1 MSDREGTH
9 ESPSTKAVIVQ
20 AVGCLVYTLFA
31 TAVRKFIATV
41 SFIYSLVVVLIS
53 AMRAAAS
60 VKGLAKLAVW
70 KLGIRSLNCRV
81 YVEIRSIAAKDS
93 ENCGFI

>member
-1 MSDREGTH
+1 
-9 ESPSTKAVIVQ
+9 
-20 AVGCLVYTLFA
+20 
-31 TAVRKFIATV
+31 
-41 SFIYSLVVVLIS
+41 
-53 AMRAAAS
+53 MRAAAS
-60 VKGLAKLAVW
+60 VKGLAKFAVW